1 MLFNFDKFLIYF
13 GYNNI
18 YRLKQKKYQTK
29 KLKILI
35 FIIWIALLLLF

>member
-1 MLFNFDKFLIYF
+1 MGVLNE
-13 GYNNI
+13 
-18 YRLKQKKYQTK
+18 KKCKTKEIPNK